1 MLKKELELLTN
12 TIKELR
18 ADKSNLQDRY
28 DNLSL
33 TEVKRPTTSTK
44 NGTITIR

>member
-18 ADKSNLQDRY
+18 ADKSNLQD
-28 DNLSL
+28 NLSL
-33 TEVKRPTTSTK
+33 TEVIKRPTTSTK